1 MAIVSVTIA
10 GNAAPL
16 RNELNKAD
24 GLMNR
29 FGGSMKAVAAVG
41 TAAFAALGAGL
52 AIATKAAAEDEQAF
66 EQLRIA
72 IKNTTG
78 ASDAM
83 IRSIDE
89 QILKMAIATGVA
101 DDQLRPAF
109 GNLIRAT
116 GDAAKAQELLSTA
129 LDISTATGKPLE
141 AVSIALSKAAN
152 GQVTALTRLGIPLD
166 ENAVKSKDFAAILGQ
181 LNETFGGA
189 AAANADTFAGKMA
202 RLQVVFGEI
211 VETIGAALLPLISNL
226 ATFILDKVIP
236 AFDYVA
242 GVVGPKLTEVFEFYA
257 DVIQKRVLPAIRD
270 FLVPAIERMA
280 GIFLEYVVPAIK
292 TIAVPIFQ
300 GLADIFDKVAAKVR
314 ENRETF
320 VRLGDMLEQ
329 VWGFVRDK
337 LAPVLAV
344 VLQGAFKVA
353 GAAIGP
359 FLDAVFKIIDVFTTV
374 YSFVTKIAGK
384 IVDVI
389 VGLVNGVIDAINVMI
404 DGFNALP
411 AALRFGQ
418 TISPL
423 GNITISNSS
432 SGAPTVSTGSTPQF
446 VDFRPGMPTV
456 TAPMIGGG
464 GGGETTGGGGGGGAG
479 SRATAGPSLPVLY
492 GPSPIESFTAESFM
506 RAHEQMF
513 GVMEIEVNVN
523 GALATKAEIADG
535 VYQALRVAQ
544 DLNGP
549 LQLSIA

>member
-66 EQLRIA
+66 EQLRQA

-211 VETIGAALLPLISNL
+211 VETIGAALLPIISNL
-226 ATFILDKVIP
+226 ATFVLDKVIP
-236 AFDYVA
+236 AFDYVSS
-242 GVVGPKLTEVFEFYA
+242 VVGPKLSEVFEFYA

-300 GLADIFDKVAAKVR
+300 GLADIFDKVAQKVR

-320 VRLGDMLEQ
+320 VRLGDMLEN

-337 LAPVLAV
+337 LAPVLAI
-344 VLQGAFKVA
+344 VLRGAFKVA

-374 YSFVTKIAGK
+374 YNFVTKIAGK

-389 VGLVNGVIDAINVMI
+389 VGLVNGVIDAVNVMI
-404 DGFNALP
+404 DGFNSLP

-418 TISPL
+418 TITPL
-423 GNITISNSS
+423 GNISISTSS
-432 SGAPTVSTGSTPQF
+432 TGAPTVSGGSTPQY
-446 VDFRPGMPTV
+446 VDFRGSMPTF
-456 TAPMIGGG
+456 TAPTFGGG
-464 GGGETTGGGGGGGAG
+464 GGGETTGGGGGGGGGSKAAG
-479 SRATAGPSLPVLY
+479 GAGGPMIL
-492 GPSPIESFTAESFM
+492 GPSPMESFTAESFM